1 MALSR
6 LKKKNALEDRQEDL
20 VMRTRYAFRQFGLV
34 IGIMCVVLVA
44 SSELAAAQHR
54 NSDFTR
60 ILMSPNAAGASR
72 IGLSIEDVTEDD
84 AADEGAAVRDVRP
97 DSPAES
103 AGFVEGD
110 VVVEFDGERVRS
122 ARQLTRLVQE
132 TPAGR
137 TVGTAV
143 MRDGR
148 RVELDVTPESGAA
161 IMAALPS
168 LEIFGERLGNVYSR
182 IAPDVGR
189 SFNFGVWTRPGTARL
204 GVTVQELSPQLADYF
219 GVDDGVLVTGVD
231 EESAAAE
238 AGLQA
243 GDVIT
248 SVDGRS
254 VDDINNL
261 RRRLSVVDPGEE
273 VSIGVTRS
281 GRELDLTATTSE
293 DNARRPRLEI
303 FGSDGRSI

>member
-1 MALSR
+1 
-6 LKKKNALEDRQEDL
+6 
-20 VMRTRYAFRQFGLV
+20 MRTRYAFERFGLAV
-34 IGIMCVVLVA
+34 GIMCVVLVA
-44 SSELAAAQHR
+44 SSGLAEAQRR

-60 ILMSPNAAGASR
+60 ILMSPNAAGGSR
-72 IGLSIEDVTEDD
+72 IGLSIADVTADD
-84 AADEGAAVRDVRP
+84 VADEGAAVREVRP

-103 AGFVEGD
+103 AGFIDGD

-143 MRDGR
+143 LRDGR

-161 IMAALPS
+161 VMAAAPS
-168 LEIFGERLGNVYSR
+168 LERLGERLGNVYSR
-182 IAPDVGR
+182 VAPEVGR
-189 SFNFGVWTRPGTARL
+189 NFNFDVWTRPGTARL
-204 GVTVQELSPQLADYF
+204 GVNVQELSSQLADYF
-219 GVDDGVLVTGVD
+219 GVDDGVLVTSVD

-293 DNARRPRLEI
+293 DRARRPRLQI
-303 FGSDGRSI
+303 FGNDGRPI

>member
-1 MALSR
+1 M
-6 LKKKNALEDRQEDL
+6 Q
-20 VMRTRYAFRQFGLV
+20 MRYGLGRFGV
-34 IGIMCVVLVA
+34 VTGIMCIVLVA
-44 SSELAAAQHR
+44 SSGLAAAQR
-54 NSDFTR
+54 RTSNVTR
-60 ILMSPNAAGASR
+60 ILMSPNAAGGSR

-84 AADEGAAVRDVRP
+84 AVNEGAAVRDVLP

-103 AGFVEGD
+103 AGFVDGD

-148 RVELDVTPESGAA
+148 RVELDVTPESGA
-161 IMAALPS
+161 IAAVPS
-168 LEIFGERLGNVYSR
+168 LEILGERLGNVYSR
-182 IAPDVGR
+182 IAPEVGR
-189 SFNFGVWTRPGTARL
+189 NFTFDVWTRPGTARL
-204 GVTVQELSPQLADYF
+204 GVNVQELSSQLADYF
-219 GVDDGVLVTGVD
+219 G
-231 EESAAAE
+231 
-238 AGLQA
+238 
-243 GDVIT
+243 
-248 SVDGRS
+248 

-273 VSIGVTRS
+273 VSIGVTRA

-293 DNARRPRLEI
+293 DRARRPRLEI
-303 FGSDGRSI
+303 FRNGRSI

>member
-1 MALSR
+1 M
-6 LKKKNALEDRQEDL
+6 Q
-20 VMRTRYAFRQFGLV
+20 MRYGLGRFGV
-34 IGIMCVVLVA
+34 VTGIMCIVLVA
-44 SSELAAAQHR
+44 SSGLAAAQR
-54 NSDFTR
+54 RTSNVTR
-60 ILMSPNAAGASR
+60 ILMSPNAAGGSR

-84 AADEGAAVRDVRP
+84 AVNEGAAVRDVLP

-103 AGFVEGD
+103 AGFVDGD

-122 ARQLTRLVQE
+122 SRQLTRLVQE

-148 RVELDVTPESGAA
+148 RVELDVTPESGA
-161 IMAALPS
+161 IAAVPS
-168 LEIFGERLGNVYSR
+168 LEILGERLGNVYSR
-182 IAPDVGR
+182 IAPEVGR
-189 SFNFGVWTRPGTARL
+189 NFTFDVWTRPGTARL
-204 GVTVQELSPQLADYF
+204 GVNVQELSSQLADYF
-219 GVDDGVLVTGVD
+219 GVDDGVLVTSVD
-231 EESAAAE
+231 EESAAAD

-273 VSIGVTRS
+273 VSIGVTRA

-293 DNARRPRLEI
+293 DRARRPRLEI
-303 FGSDGRSI
+303 FRNGRSI